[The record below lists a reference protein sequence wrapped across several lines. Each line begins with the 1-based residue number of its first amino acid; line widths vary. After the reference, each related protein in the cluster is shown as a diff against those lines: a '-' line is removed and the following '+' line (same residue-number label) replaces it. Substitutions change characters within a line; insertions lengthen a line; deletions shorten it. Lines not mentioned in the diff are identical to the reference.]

1 MGLVDE
7 LASLEQVARAQ
18 VGEALWENYTPRLDP
33 FERLTRRFTQ
43 AAAEVL
49 GLHSGH
55 APIKL
60 QAQ

>member
-1 MGLVDE
+1 
-7 LASLEQVARAQ
+7 AQ
-18 VGEALWENYTPRLDP
+18 VGEASWENYTPRLDP

-49 GLHSGH
+49 GLHSSH
-55 APIKL
+55 APIKF